1 MTEVKDV
8 GKSVNEQFS
17 TILKDSSFDEN
28 QVEKL
33 TSLLAA
39 DKTPKAASILQFF
52 KQCNSE
58 GESV

>member
-39 DKTPKAASILQFF
+39 DKTPKPASILQFF